1 MSSKP
6 ASHSDDDGLRYS
18 WSEEPGDYP
27 GVIEALEIAKAK
39 MIADDEDE
47 VRRKRLEQQE
57 AFYWRLWEQEYE
69 RMQGRK

>member
-6 ASHSDDDGLRYS
+6 ASHDDDGLRYS
-18 WSEEPGDYP
+18 GSEEPGGPP

-39 MIADDEDE
+39 IIAEGEDE

-57 AFYWRLWEQEYE
+57 AFCWRLWEQEYE
-69 RMQGRK
+69 RMKGRK